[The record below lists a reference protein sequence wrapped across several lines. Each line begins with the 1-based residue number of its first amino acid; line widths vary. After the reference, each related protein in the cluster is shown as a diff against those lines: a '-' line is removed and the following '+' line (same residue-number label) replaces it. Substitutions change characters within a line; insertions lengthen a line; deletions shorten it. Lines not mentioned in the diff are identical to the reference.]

1 MRRFLRR
8 VQPATLLAVAAL
20 VIAVSAGAPAIT
32 ASAEDA
38 VAAAKQLITGKDV
51 KRGAISSRHVKNR
64 TLRLRDLAP
73 AAVRSLAGEPGGDAF
88 AGTFGVTTIPA
99 NGVATPYAQ
108 QLGPGS
114 YVFIVNL
121 RALGGGSTEGTIVDC
136 SLVAGGQQLDEKFLS
151 LAATDTRIF
160 TLVATTT
167 LEASARMVL
176 SCEAPTGT
184 GYQVD
189 HGQVVAIQVA
199 AINPPPGGDSRRD

>member
-8 VQPATLLAVAAL
+8 VQPATVLAVAAL
-20 VIAVSAGAPAIT
+20 VIAVSGGAPAIT

-38 VAAAKQLITGKDV
+38 VSAAKQLISGEDV
-51 KRGAISSRHVKNR
+51 RRGAIGSRHVKNGA
-64 TLRLRDLAP
+64 LRLRDLAP
-73 AAVRSLAGEPGGDAF
+73 AAVRSLAEEPGGDAF
-88 AGTFGVTTIPA
+88 AGTFGSTNIPA
-99 NGVATPYAQ
+99 NGIATPYQ
-108 QLGPGS
+108 DSLDPGS

-121 RALGGGSTEGTIVDC
+121 RAIGANEATVVDC
-136 SLVAGGQQLDEKFLS
+136 YLVVGGRRLDEKTLS
-151 LAATDTRIF
+151 LPRGDVTVF

-167 LEASARMVL
+167 LDAPGGMIL

-199 AINPPPGGDSRRD
+199 AIR